1 MKRNKSKTTP
11 IHKHE
16 QQTIKVKHK
25 SKGREMQPQDNAK
38 MCYQRVREERCNHKI
53 MPRCVIKE
61 ETEKPG
67 KKPLRDP
74 PSQNQSTRE

>member
-1 MKRNKSKTTP
+1 MTRNKSITTP

-38 MCYQRVREERCNHKI
+38 MCYQRGNRKTWQKTS
-53 MPRCVIKE
+53 P
-61 ETEKPG
+61 
-67 KKPLRDP
+67 
-74 PSQNQSTRE
+74 